1 MSEIIAAID
10 IETTGLDPLYH
21 DIIEIAI
28 LPLDG
33 EFEPR
38 ADIPPFVAR
47 IRARRPQNASAK
59 AMEIN
64 GLNLDEG
71 DEFHEALA
79 RLLSWLEEYRVEKID
94 ALGQNV
100 DFDRAFISAQ
110 IPELGRLLGHRF
122 LRDSQRLAC
131 AYNDIVRL
139 KTGKPAFENL
149 GLSDLR
155 KALGIEGSREHRAL
169 DDARDAAMVYKALL
183 VKLGIVSNNKEAENG
198 NL

>member
-10 IETTGLDPLYH
+10 LETTGLAPHFH

-28 LPLDG
+28 QPLNG
-33 EFEPR
+33 SFEPL
-38 ADIPPFVAR
+38 ADIPPVVAR

-64 GLNLDEG
+64 GLDLNEG
-71 DEFHEALA
+71 DEYHEFLA
-79 RLLSWLEEYRVEKID
+79 RLLSWLEEYRIEKID

-100 DFDRAFISAQ
+100 DFDRAFIAAQ
-110 IPELGRLLGHRF
+110 IPELGRLIGHRY

-139 KTGKPAFENL
+139 KTGKTAFENL

-155 KALGIEGSREHRAL
+155 RALGIEGSREHRAL
-169 DDARDAAMVYKALL
+169 DDARDAASVYKALL
-183 VKLGIVSNNKEAENG
+183 ERIK
-198 NL
+198 